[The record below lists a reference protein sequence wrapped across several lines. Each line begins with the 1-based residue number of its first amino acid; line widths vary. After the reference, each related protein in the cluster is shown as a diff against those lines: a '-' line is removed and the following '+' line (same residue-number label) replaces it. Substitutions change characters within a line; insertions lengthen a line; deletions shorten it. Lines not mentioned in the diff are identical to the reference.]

1 MVVPVILLQLLIQ
14 DMLVCPFCGISG
26 QTIYRII
33 NALNGDY
40 KHNTL
45 EWSLSTY
52 MYFKAI
58 VQISPTANSLTTGPG
73 RHCVHT

>member
-14 DMLVCPFCGISG
+14 DMLVCPFCFSG

-40 KHNTL
+40 KHNNL

-52 MYFKAI
+52 MYFKVI